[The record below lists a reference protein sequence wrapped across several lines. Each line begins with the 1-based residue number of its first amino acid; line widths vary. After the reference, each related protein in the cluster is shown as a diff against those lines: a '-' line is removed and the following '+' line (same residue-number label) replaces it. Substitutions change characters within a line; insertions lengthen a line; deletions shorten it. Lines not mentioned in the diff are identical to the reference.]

1 MILKERLMD
10 MENLNLTKLKS
21 YSLNDIESFFFS
33 FIKTFYE
40 RFKNSYS
47 LDEFSSLIVPQMQ
60 EVIASLSENDLS
72 NIENIFEEKL
82 LFFIMDDYIRAL
94 QIIMDFID
102 HNLVIDNVTNSLE
115 KLAKF
120 LEDLQYSPSEEII
133 IKLFKRNA
141 ILNGLFRELVSQHK
155 EEIKNDGIEGVLKEE
170 SLLLFLEIYCNI
182 NNVEVKDRD
191 YSDEALL
198 KGVWGSSANSLKIYL
213 IEIGNTPLL
222 TMEEEQRLGK
232 ILEENPDNME
242 IRNRFVEANLRLVV
256 WVAKGFIRK
265 YQDQGIDILD
275 LIQEGNLGLIKAV
288 EKYNYKKC
296 YKFSTYATWWIRQSI
311 MRSIADKS
319 RTIRLPVHVV
329 ENMRNMN
336 KVEKNLEMKL
346 GRAPT
351 DEELAAEMNIPV
363 SKVKDLKDKSY
374 QMVSLETPIGEDEDS
389 LLIDFIADE
398 NELTPEE
405 EVEFIM
411 LQKSISEVLEY
422 LSPKE
427 AEVIKLRFGLE
438 DGKKHTLEYV
448 GKKFGVT
455 RERIRQIEVKA
466 LRKLRH
472 PSRAKK
478 LRDFSDSN
486 PQNQPNQSPAQVNGA
501 DAYHLVSVRAMEE
514 KRKAER
520 QKLEERA
527 QRGEIEIV
535 EYHTSFTPIKVSIWP
550 NKANQGKYRLENWG
564 KPKISKKGSSP
575 KQATKSKNNIEGSG
589 KMANKVKPI
598 FAYEDFKLYTKEEI
612 LWAIDRLPDNYKEI
626 INLSFGSDLEHP
638 VRSPIWRTSHKYQLY
653 SNIYPRIFDLLTTE
667 FGSRD
672 DSSDK
677 ITPLNDP
684 ALSKYSREEII
695 EAINYLPTN
704 IKAAMKLKWGDDL
717 EHPIKNSHC
726 SYKDSQLLAKNLND
740 RLIGIMERLRDGKSV
755 SAYGNLTLPILEMP
769 MFSKYSKEEMLKA
782 VESLGES
789 NKDLIYQRWGRNLDE
804 LNAQIWTPS
813 RKRRFSIQI
822 APLLLKFLNSHR
834 EEKEENLET
843 LDVLEDSK
851 EKDLTTNTV
860 QENATIEV
868 VQEESTK
875 VLDTSTSIEE
885 LSPDV
890 DEVAPELVSLEESTE
905 VLDDSITIEEPD
917 GAPELVSLE
926 EPVETLDPSILAE
939 EPEPADSERAFEEVT
954 SKTIPDLSDEE
965 MNNIYLKAMEL
976 LKISRFRR
984 LLLNETLKDS
994 VIFTFLLVCYM
1005 EGKNFN
1011 LSRLAEF
1018 LNLDEEE
1025 AVVSFRHALNMLKI
1039 SFASFTQDVT
1049 NNNTFGRGNRK

>member
-133 IKLFKRNA
+133 IKLFRRNA
-141 ILNGLFRELVSQHK
+141 ILNELFRELVSQNK
-155 EEIKNDGIEGVLKEE
+155 EEIKNDGIEGILKEE

-182 NNVEVKDRD
+182 NNVEVKARD

-222 TMEEEQRLGK
+222 TKEEEQRLGK

-275 LIQEGNLGLIKAV
+275 LIQEGNLGLIKAA
-288 EKYNYKKC
+288 EKYDYKKC
-296 YKFSTYATWWIRQSI
+296 YKFSTYATWWVRQSI

-351 DEELAAEMNIPV
+351 NEELAAEMNVPV
-363 SKVKDLKDKSY
+363 SKVKELKDNSY

-398 NELTPEE
+398 NNLTPEE

-422 LSPKE
+422 LTPKE
-427 AEVIKLRFGLE
+427 AEVIKLRFGIE

-455 RERIRQIEVKA
+455 RERIRQIEAKA

-472 PSRAKK
+472 PLRANK

-486 PQNQPNQSPAQVNGA
+486 PQNQSPAKVNEA
-501 DAYHLVSVRAMEE
+501 DALHLASVRAMEE
-514 KRKAER
+514 KREAER
-520 QKLEERA
+520 LKAQERA
-527 QRGEIEIV
+527 ERGEIEIV
-535 EYHTSFTPIKVSIWP
+535 EYHTSFTPIKVSILP
-550 NKANQGKYRLENWG
+550 SKANQGKYRIENLG
-564 KPKISKKGSSP
+564 KPKTSKTSFSP
-575 KQATKSKNNIEGSG
+575 KQTAKSKNNIEGSG
-589 KMANKVKPI
+589 KMANRMKTI
-598 FAYEDFKLYTKEEI
+598 FEYEDFKLYTKEEI
-612 LWAIDRLPDNYKEI
+612 LWAIDKLPINYKEV
-626 INLSFGSDLEHP
+626 INLGFGSDLEHP
-638 VRSPIWRTSHKYQLY
+638 VRSPLWGSGYRNQLY
-653 SNIYPRIFDLLTTE
+653 RNIYPMILANLTAE
-667 FGSRD
+667 FGSREKNNL
-672 DSSDK
+672 SNEV
-677 ITPLNDP
+677 TPLNDP
-684 ALSKYSREEII
+684 ALSKYSKEEII
-695 EAINYLPTN
+695 EAINYLPARL
-704 IKAAMKLKWGDDL
+704 KDVMELKWGNDL
-717 EHPIKNSHC
+717 EHPIKNPSC
-726 SYKDSQLLAKNLND
+726 SYRDSHFLDMNLND

-755 SAYGNLTLPILEMP
+755 SAYGSLTLPILEIP

-782 VESLGES
+782 VESLSEA

-813 RKRRFSIQI
+813 RKRRFNIQI

-851 EKDLTTNTV
+851 EKDLTTSMV
-860 QENATIEV
+860 GEATIQEV
-868 VQEESTK
+868 VLQEKSMEI
-875 VLDTSTSIEE
+875 LDTSTSTEKPNPTDFE
-885 LSPDV
+885 V
-890 DEVAPELVSLEESTE
+890 DESAPELVSLEESTE
-905 VLDDSITIEEPD
+905 VLVD
-917 GAPELVSLE
+917 
-926 EPVETLDPSILAE
+926 SILAE
-939 EPEPADSERAFEEVT
+939 GPTPTDSEKALEEDT

-976 LKISRFRR
+976 LKIPRFRR
-984 LLLNETLKDS
+984 LLLNETLKES
-994 VIFTFLLVCYM
+994 IIFTFLLVCYM